1 VCGDNGEF
9 GFSRVF
15 KSSVY
20 IFGRI
25 QADECHVSAAHR
37 QCARD
42 ANSLGTD
49 DGRFRQ
55 DAAEANPGLTKK
67 IDAEHWRCATCVD
80 HGLEEDTNDKTAEL
94 IARRRSVGPKVARE
108 LLPAHRGAVK
118 PDSHSVFNH
127 LILDDDPMDGSRSL
141 RKRKASDVGEQQ
153 VQRPARKRRRPSEA
167 ASPSAGADQSMSN
180 TSSPRAVRIALSDEI
195 AVNGGDHAA
204 IASDED
210 DESPKVRS
218 IRARRRKT
226 DKGLC
231 HIVSSEGISL
241 VIAFNLDREK
251 MQSILSSRPRK
262 SRPRDRSRK
271 KIQPPPPQSPEISHY
286 PAIQS
291 GFSTQL
297 LAMTDREGDDLKSKP
312 YGGILSE
319 QEADT
324 SKTFPSAE
332 DRKRFE
338 DARLKAEEDWKKKMA
353 AVNAQ
358 QDATRQSQ
366 KVSGPPSKIKCINF
380 GGYEID
386 TWNAAPYPEEYSR
399 NRLLYICEF
408 CLKYMNSDY
417 VAWRHKVRALDDSN
431 EFRY

>member
-1 VCGDNGEF
+1 VCGDNGKFVQLKRE
-9 GFSRVF
+9 
-15 KSSVY
+15 KSSIY
-20 IFGRI
+20 YFGRI

-42 ANSLGTD
+42 ANSLGPD
-49 DGRFRQ
+49 DGKSRQ
-55 DAAEANPGLTKK
+55 GTAETNISLTKHVE
-67 IDAEHWRCATCVD
+67 AERWRCRSCVD
-80 HGLEEDTNDKTAEL
+80 NGLEEDTNDKNAESST
-94 IARRRSVGPKVARE
+94 RRRSTGPKVARE
-108 LLPAHRGAVK
+108 LLPGHRGAVK
-118 PDSHSVFNH
+118 PDSHSVFNN

-141 RKRKASDVGEQQ
+141 RKRKASDDAEQH
-153 VQRPARKRRRPSEA
+153 VQRTVRKRRRPSEA
-167 ASPSAGADQSMSN
+167 ASASAGADQSMSN
-180 TSSPRAVRIALSDEI
+180 TSSPRAVRITLSEEI

-204 IASDED
+204 AATDDD
-210 DESPKVRS
+210 DESPKIRTIRS
-218 IRARRRKT
+218 RRRKT
-226 DKGLC
+226 EKGPC

-241 VIAFNLDREK
+241 IVSFNLDRDK

-271 KIQPPPPQSPEISHY
+271 KIQPPPPQEPEISHY

-297 LAMTDREGDDLKSKP
+297 LAMTDREGDDSKSRP
-312 YGGILSE
+312 YGGILNE

-324 SKTFPSAE
+324 SKTFPAAE

-338 DARLKAEEDWKKKMA
+338 DARLKAEDDWKKKMA
-353 AVNAQ
+353 AINAQ
-358 QDATRQSQ
+358 QEATRQSQ

-417 VAWRHKVRALDDSN
+417 VAWRHKVSSEYDA
-431 EFRY
+431 